1 MQSARL
7 SSPTPSLPRE
17 GLSRTIIKIFLA
29 LALLAALFLAG
40 WSIYRRLPIDESV
53 APRIDAADGR
63 AKTQLRI
70 FLNEG
75 LSNAA
80 LKSPVE
86 LYPFDLTAAKN
97 EYQASPQL
105 GKTFDDFLARR
116 MHGVTPVQAPTDS
129 HGRVTALISAGN
141 WWLRATAALGNGE
154 TLEWRLPFAVSGS
167 AQTIELSAENA
178 YEKTK
183 KF

>member
-1 MQSARL
+1 MKL
-7 SSPTPSLPRE
+7 
-17 GLSRTIIKIFLA
+17 IKVFLA
-29 LALLAALFLAG
+29 LALLAALFLTG
-40 WSIYRRLPIDESV
+40 WNIYRRLPTDHSV
-53 APRIDAADGR
+53 IARLDAADGR
-63 AKTQLRI
+63 AKSQLRI
-70 FLNEG
+70 ILNEG
-75 LSNAA
+75 LSNAS
-80 LKSPVE
+80 LNSPVE
-86 LYPFDLTAAKN
+86 LYPFDLTAAQN

-116 MHGVTPVQAPTDS
+116 MHGVTPVPAPTDS
-129 HGRVTALISAGN
+129 HGRVVALLSSGN
-141 WWLRATAALGNGE
+141 WWLRATAVLGNGE

>member
-1 MQSARL
+1 VNTESV
-7 SSPTPSLPRE
+7 
-17 GLSRTIIKIFLA
+17 GLTILRGA
-29 LALLAALFLAG
+29 LGLGLLAALFFAG
-40 WSIYRRLPIDESV
+40 WNIYRRLPIDDSV
-53 APRIDAADGR
+53 VPPVDAADGR

-70 FLNEG
+70 ILGSG
-75 LSNAA
+75 LSAA
-80 LKSPVE
+80 SLNSPVE
-86 LYPFDLTAAKN
+86 LYPFDLTAAQN

-116 MHGVTPVQAPTDS
+116 MHGVTPVPAPTDS
-129 HGRVTALISAGN
+129 HGRVVALLSTGN

-154 TLEWRLPFAVSGS
+154 TLEWRLPFAVSGN

>member
-7 SSPTPSLPRE
+7 PSPTPSLLME
-17 GLSRTIIKIFLA
+17 GMGVTIIKVVLA
-29 LALLAALFLAG
+29 LALVGGLFFAG
-40 WSIYRRLPIDESV
+40 WNIYRRLPNEDSV
-53 APRIDAADGR
+53 VSRVDAADGR

-70 FLNEG
+70 VLGSG
-75 LSNAA
+75 LSGASLN
-80 LKSPVE
+80 SPVE
-86 LYPFDLTAAKN
+86 LYPFDLTAAQN
-97 EYQASPQL
+97 EYRASPQL

-116 MHGVTPVQAPTDS
+116 MHGVTPVPAPTDS
-129 HGRVTALISAGN
+129 QGRVAALLGAGN
-141 WWLRATAALGNGE
+141 WWLRATASLGTGE
-154 TLEWRLPFAVSGS
+154 TIEWRLPFAVSGS

>member
-1 MQSARL
+1 M
-7 SSPTPSLPRE
+7 SSNVQE
-17 GLSRTIIKIFLA
+17 GNRAASIVKVILA
-29 LALLAALFLAG
+29 LGLVGGLFLAG
-40 WSIYRRLPIDESV
+40 WNIYRRLPNEDSV
-53 APRIDAADGR
+53 VPRIDAADR
-63 AKTQLRI
+63 HAKTQLRI
-70 FLNEG
+70 VLGGGLAAAILN
-75 LSNAA
+75 
-80 LKSPVE
+80 SPVE
-86 LYPFDLTAAKN
+86 LYPFDLTAAQN

-129 HGRVTALISAGN
+129 HGRVVALLSNGN

-154 TLEWRLPFAVSGS
+154 TLEWRLPFAVSGN

>member
-1 MQSARL
+1 M
-7 SSPTPSLPRE
+7 E
-17 GLSRTIIKIFLA
+17 GLGITIIKVVLA
-29 LALLAALFLAG
+29 LALVGGLFFAG
-40 WSIYRRLPIDESV
+40 WNIYRRLPSEDSV
-53 APRIDAADGR
+53 VPRLDAADGR

-70 FLNEG
+70 VLDEG
-75 LSNAA
+75 LSAVSLN
-80 LKSPVE
+80 SPVE
-86 LYPFDLTAAKN
+86 LYPFDLTAAQS

-105 GKTFDDFLARR
+105 GKTFDDFLVRR

-129 HGRVTALISAGN
+129 HGRVVALLSTGN

-154 TLEWRLPFAVSGS
+154 TLEWRLPFAVSGN

>member
-1 MQSARL
+1 M
-7 SSPTPSLPRE
+7 E
-17 GLSRTIIKIFLA
+17 GLGMTIIKVVLA
-29 LALLAALFLAG
+29 LALLAGLFFAG
-40 WSIYRRLPIDESV
+40 WNIYRRLPSEDSV
-53 APRIDAADGR
+53 VPRLDAADGR

-70 FLNEG
+70 VLDDG
-75 LSNAA
+75 LSAA
-80 LKSPVE
+80 SLNSPVE
-86 LYPFDLTAAKN
+86 LYPFDLTAAQN

-129 HGRVTALISAGN
+129 HGRVVALLSTGN

-154 TLEWRLPFAVSGS
+154 TLEWRLPFAVSGN

>member
-1 MQSARL
+1 M
-7 SSPTPSLPRE
+7 T
-17 GLSRTIIKIFLA
+17 TVKVCLA
-29 LALLAALFLAG
+29 LALVGGLFFAG
-40 WSIYRRLPIDESV
+40 WNIYRRLPIDDSV
-53 APRIDAADGR
+53 VPRIDAADGR

-70 FLNEG
+70 VLADGLPPASLN
-75 LSNAA
+75 
-80 LKSPVE
+80 SPVE
-86 LYPFDLTAAKN
+86 LYPFDLTAAQN

-129 HGRVTALISAGN
+129 HGRVVALLSTGN
-141 WWLRATAALGNGE
+141 WWLRATAALGSGE
-154 TLEWRLPFAVSGS
+154 TLEWRLPFAVSGN

>member
-1 MQSARL
+1 M
-7 SSPTPSLPRE
+7 E
-17 GLSRTIIKIFLA
+17 GLGMTIIKVFLA
-29 LALLAALFLAG
+29 LALVGGLFFAG
-40 WSIYRRLPIDESV
+40 WNIYRRLPSDDSV
-53 APRIDAADGR
+53 VPRIDAADGR

-70 FLNEG
+70 VLADG
-75 LSNAA
+75 LSPAS

-86 LYPFDLTAAKN
+86 LYPFDLTAAQN

-129 HGRVTALISAGN
+129 RGRVVALLSTGN
-141 WWLRATAALGNGE
+141 WWLRATAALGSGE
-154 TLEWRLPFAVSGS
+154 TLEWRLPFAVSGN

>member
-1 MQSARL
+1 MQERNLSAAIVKAIL
-7 SSPTPSLPRE
+7 AF
-17 GLSRTIIKIFLA
+17 GLVGG
-29 LALLAALFLAG
+29 LFLAG
-40 WSIYRRLPIDESV
+40 WNIYQRLPNDDSAV
-53 APRIDAADGR
+53 PRVDTTDGR

-70 FLNEG
+70 ILGSG
-75 LSNAA
+75 LSAA
-80 LKSPVE
+80 SLNSPVE
-86 LYPFDLTAAKN
+86 LYPFDLKAAQN

-129 HGRVTALISAGN
+129 QGRVAALLSTGN
-141 WWLRATAALGNGE
+141 WWLRATASLGSGE
-154 TLEWRLPFAVSGS
+154 TIEWRLPFAVSGS

>member
-1 MQSARL
+1 M
-7 SSPTPSLPRE
+7 E
-17 GLSRTIIKIFLA
+17 GLGMTIIKVVLA
-29 LALLAALFLAG
+29 LALVGGLFFAG
-40 WSIYRRLPIDESV
+40 WNIYRRLPSDDSV
-53 APRIDAADGR
+53 VPRLDAVDGR

-70 FLNEG
+70 VLDDG
-75 LSNAA
+75 LSAA
-80 LKSPVE
+80 SLNSPVE
-86 LYPFDLTAAKN
+86 LYPFDLTAAQN

-129 HGRVTALISAGN
+129 HGRVVALLSTGN

-154 TLEWRLPFAVSGS
+154 TLEWRLPFAVTGN

>member
-1 MQSARL
+1 VNTESF
-7 SSPTPSLPRE
+7 
-17 GLSRTIIKIFLA
+17 GLTILRGV
-29 LALLAALFLAG
+29 LGLGLLAALFLAG
-40 WSIYRRLPIDESV
+40 WNIYRRLPTDDSV
-53 APRIDAADGR
+53 VPRLDAADGR

-70 FLNEG
+70 VLNEG
-75 LSNAA
+75 LSNAS
-80 LKSPVE
+80 LNSPVE
-86 LYPFDLTAAKN
+86 LYPFDLTAAQN

-129 HGRVTALISAGN
+129 HGRVVALLSSGN
-141 WWLRATAALGNGE
+141 WWLRATAALGTGE
-154 TLEWRLPFAVSGS
+154 TLEWRLPFSVSGS

>member
-1 MQSARL
+1 MNIESF
-7 SSPTPSLPRE
+7 
-17 GLSRTIIKIFLA
+17 GLRILRGV
-29 LALLAALFLAG
+29 LGLGLLAALFFAG
-40 WSIYRRLPIDESV
+40 WNIYRRLPNDAVI
-53 APRIDAADGR
+53 PRADAADGR

-70 FLNEG
+70 VLGDELSAASLN
-75 LSNAA
+75 
-80 LKSPVE
+80 SPVE
-86 LYPFDLTAAKN
+86 LYPFDLTAAQN

-129 HGRVTALISAGN
+129 HGRVAALLSAGN

-154 TLEWRLPFAVSGS
+154 TIEWRLPFAVSGS